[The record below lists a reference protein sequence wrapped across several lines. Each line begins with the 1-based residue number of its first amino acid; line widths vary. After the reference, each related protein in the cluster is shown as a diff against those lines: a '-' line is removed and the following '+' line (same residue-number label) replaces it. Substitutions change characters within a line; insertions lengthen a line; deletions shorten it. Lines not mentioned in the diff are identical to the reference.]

1 MKKQDNISES
11 RSFTSCAPH
20 HRAEDM
26 GNHQWISAFLCGG
39 HRFNQVASGGK
50 YLDLPMESSSA
61 PPFPVVA
68 WGWSGPQGKWI
79 TQRGHMPDLVTKKE
93 RKKSF
98 SFVIFF
104 FFFVPFHWREIL
116 AISSGQGPMRWLSA
130 FAPLCL
136 FKRMLFG
143 LVFVCCWCLVPE
155 RGSDLYKLISPSADP
170 RGNQARSRD
179 LLGGVSALCWP
190 TSTLLS
196 PPLQKQCP
204 RLCRI
209 LLEPGWEVGWETS
222 SLEKAVH
229 HNGLWYQVWNTREE
243 WK

>member
-104 FFFVPFHWREIL
+104 FFLSLFIEGRSWQLALVRGLCVGSLPLPHFVFSNGCFSVWFL
-116 AISSGQGPMRWLSA
+116 
-130 FAPLCL
+130 FA
-136 FKRMLFG
+136 
-143 LVFVCCWCLVPE
+143 
-155 RGSDLYKLISPSADP
+155 A
-170 RGNQARSRD
+170 
-179 LLGGVSALCWP
+179 GV
-190 TSTLLS
+190 
-196 PPLQKQCP
+196 
-204 RLCRI
+204 
-209 LLEPGWEVGWETS
+209 
-222 SLEKAVH
+222 
-229 HNGLWYQVWNTREE
+229 
-243 WK
+243 